1 MVFQLF
7 QSEFLKDSEVI
18 CFFSKTSYLLIK
30 PQDSSWILK
39 ELKNISLIL
48 GYQRVV
54 GDFLTLHAIITS
66 LIDAGAHVDMVNN
79 SGKSQF

>member
-1 MVFQLF
+1 MN
-7 QSEFLKDSEVI
+7 
-18 CFFSKTSYLLIK
+18 SYTIK
-30 PQDSSWILK
+30 KIT
-39 ELKNISLIL
+39 LIL